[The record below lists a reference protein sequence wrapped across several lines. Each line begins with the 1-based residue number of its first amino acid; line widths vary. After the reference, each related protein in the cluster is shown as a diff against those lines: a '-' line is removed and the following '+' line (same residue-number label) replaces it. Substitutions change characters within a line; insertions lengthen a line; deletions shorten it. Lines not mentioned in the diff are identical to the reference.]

1 MNFKNRYDYCRNPPT
16 LSASKVIGSI
26 VSDSDGSGELE
37 TLRSQV
43 ERLTDIVGF
52 MAEHLPGYA
61 RVQLA
66 DKYGWEEVK

>member
-1 MNFKNRYDYCRNPPT
+1 MNFKNKYDYSRNAPV
-16 LSASKVIGSI
+16 LNASKVIGSI

-52 MAEHLPGYA
+52 MAAHLPGYA
-61 RVQLA
+61 LVQLA
-66 DKYGWEEVK
+66 DKYGWEEVR

>member
-1 MNFKNRYDYCRNPPT
+1 MNFRNKYDYRRNPPIFE
-16 LSASKVIGSI
+16 ARHMIGSI
-26 VSDSDGSGELE
+26 VSDADGSGELE

-43 ERLTDIVGF
+43 GRLTEIVGF

-61 RVQLA
+61 LVKLA

>member
-16 LSASKVIGSI
+16 LSASKMIYAI
-26 VSDSDGSGELE
+26 VADADGSGEL
-37 TLRSQV
+37 TLRSQT
-43 ERLTDIVGF
+43 ERLIDIVGF

-61 RVQLA
+61 LVELA